1 MFKHIITTSVIV
13 CTLALSACNSTKAPQ
28 QQVVAQEPS
37 RARLVSDPNFKLP
50 EGTGCSGNVNR
61 FRAII
66 DNDLETGH
74 TTKTTHTQMSA
85 EVDRAAITCSSGNDT
100 SARSIISS
108 TRAKFGYPAG

>member
-1 MFKHIITTSVIV
+1 MQKYSNSFILVAALG
-13 CTLALSACNSTKAPQ
+13 LASCNTQQPQ
-28 QQVVAQEPS
+28 QQIAVQEPAA

-50 EGTGCSGNVNR
+50 EGTGCGGTVNR

-74 TTKTTHTQMSA
+74 TTKSTHFQMSA
-85 EVDRAAITCSSGNDT
+85 EIDRASSICANGNDGA
-100 SARSIISS
+100 ARSMISG

>member
-1 MFKHIITTSVIV
+1 MSKYLTTAIILTYG
-13 CTLALSACNSTKAPQ
+13 LALAGCYATLPPQ
-28 QQVVAQEPS
+28 QTVLAQEPS

-50 EGTGCSGNVNR
+50 EGTGCSGSVNR

-85 EVDRAAITCSSGNDT
+85 EVDRAANTCSSGNDA
-100 SARSIISS
+100 SARGIISS